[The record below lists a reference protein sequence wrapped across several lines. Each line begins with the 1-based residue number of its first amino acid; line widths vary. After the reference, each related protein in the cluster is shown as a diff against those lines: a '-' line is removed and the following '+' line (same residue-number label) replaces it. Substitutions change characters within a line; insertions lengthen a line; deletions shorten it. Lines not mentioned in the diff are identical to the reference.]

1 MVKMYVIK
9 NCLYLIMGD
18 EMKGLSLIN
27 IGFLT
32 FIILHVINRF
42 VIKVS
47 DSIYVAIMIL
57 ANTFLFGVML
67 KIRKE
72 GKR

>member
-57 ANTFLFGVML
+57 ANTFLFGVMF

>member
-1 MVKMYVIK
+1 
-9 NCLYLIMGD
+9 
-18 EMKGLSLIN
+18 MKGLSLIN

>member
-9 NCLYLIMGD
+9 NCLYLIMGH

-47 DSIYVAIMIL
+47 DPIYVAIMIL
-57 ANTFLFGVML
+57 ANTFLFGGML